1 MAVPVAALAKIAAAA
16 LSDEDTRRKLGWIVA
31 AICSP
36 LILTLALICSLL
48 SGSAEHNNSAVLL
61 CFHGGSIPDKTPAEY
76 VEYIEDMRRSFTL
89 LDSAIDAVNDMTEN
103 SDSLDGIRVKAVFYA
118 IFFGEDTPSRRAHRQ
133 FVDCFVTYEERTR
146 TVTGE
151 DGTETEESYT
161 VAIPVADIAAVYG
174 NLENVLHLEISAEQK
189 SNADSIYSL
198 VRYGIAGSTEGWI
211 PGADVPFIAAVN
223 WTPYSQ
229 SLVVT
234 GFNGIHVC
242 ALCELFVTSSFA
254 RLFLCFVLVP
264 NLFCKVEHCPA
275 FWPACIECYVG
286 DNRCDFFLRYP
297 MILGIL

>member
-1 MAVPVAALAKIAAAA
+1 MPVLYPSGDVDDIAGVQLLSCFAPLLVVASSGHTDQDLAAALISLVDVPVVAAL
-16 LSDEDTRRKLGWIVA
+16 
-31 AICSP
+31 
-36 LILTLALICSLL
+36 
-48 SGSAEHNNSAVLL
+48 
-61 CFHGGSIPDKTPAEY
+61 
-76 VEYIEDMRRSFTL
+76 
-89 LDSAIDAVNDMTEN
+89 
-103 SDSLDGIRVKAVFYA
+103 
-118 IFFGEDTPSRRAHRQ
+118 
-133 FVDCFVTYEERTR
+133 
-146 TVTGE
+146 
-151 DGTETEESYT
+151 
-161 VAIPVADIAAVYG
+161 
-174 NLENVLHLEISAEQK
+174 
-189 SNADSIYSL
+189 
-198 VRYGIAGSTEGWI
+198 
-211 PGADVPFIAAVN
+211 N

>member
-1 MAVPVAALAKIAAAA
+1 MPVLYLGRNVNHISKVQFLSGFAPLLIITPTRRTKKDLTAVMVDVPVVPAL
-16 LSDEDTRRKLGWIVA
+16 
-31 AICSP
+31 
-36 LILTLALICSLL
+36 
-48 SGSAEHNNSAVLL
+48 
-61 CFHGGSIPDKTPAEY
+61 
-76 VEYIEDMRRSFTL
+76 
-89 LDSAIDAVNDMTEN
+89 
-103 SDSLDGIRVKAVFYA
+103 
-118 IFFGEDTPSRRAHRQ
+118 
-133 FVDCFVTYEERTR
+133 
-146 TVTGE
+146 
-151 DGTETEESYT
+151 
-161 VAIPVADIAAVYG
+161 
-174 NLENVLHLEISAEQK
+174 
-189 SNADSIYSL
+189 
-198 VRYGIAGSTEGWI
+198 
-211 PGADVPFIAAVN
+211 N

>member
-1 MAVPVAALAKIAAAA
+1 MPVLYLGRNVNHISRVQFLSGFAPLLIITPTRRTKKDLTAIMVDVPVVPAL
-16 LSDEDTRRKLGWIVA
+16 
-31 AICSP
+31 
-36 LILTLALICSLL
+36 
-48 SGSAEHNNSAVLL
+48 
-61 CFHGGSIPDKTPAEY
+61 
-76 VEYIEDMRRSFTL
+76 
-89 LDSAIDAVNDMTEN
+89 
-103 SDSLDGIRVKAVFYA
+103 
-118 IFFGEDTPSRRAHRQ
+118 
-133 FVDCFVTYEERTR
+133 
-146 TVTGE
+146 
-151 DGTETEESYT
+151 
-161 VAIPVADIAAVYG
+161 
-174 NLENVLHLEISAEQK
+174 
-189 SNADSIYSL
+189 
-198 VRYGIAGSTEGWI
+198 
-211 PGADVPFIAAVN
+211 N

>member
-1 MAVPVAALAKIAAAA
+1 MGKPTVRSRPMPVLYLGRNVNHISRVQFLSGFAPLLIITPTRRTKQDLTAVMVDVPV
-16 LSDEDTRRKLGWIVA
+16 VP
-31 AICSP
+31 AI
-36 LILTLALICSLL
+36 
-48 SGSAEHNNSAVLL
+48 
-61 CFHGGSIPDKTPAEY
+61 
-76 VEYIEDMRRSFTL
+76 
-89 LDSAIDAVNDMTEN
+89 
-103 SDSLDGIRVKAVFYA
+103 
-118 IFFGEDTPSRRAHRQ
+118 
-133 FVDCFVTYEERTR
+133 
-146 TVTGE
+146 
-151 DGTETEESYT
+151 
-161 VAIPVADIAAVYG
+161 
-174 NLENVLHLEISAEQK
+174 
-189 SNADSIYSL
+189 
-198 VRYGIAGSTEGWI
+198 
-211 PGADVPFIAAVN
+211 N

>member
-1 MAVPVAALAKIAAAA
+1 MDLTIFLEKWADRSFCSACPDHSFLALFQN
-16 LSDEDTRRKLGWIVA
+16 
-31 AICSP
+31 
-36 LILTLALICSLL
+36 LILFVCHRFEPFIRGLFSWNFYCQMGKPTVLCRSMPVLNTSRNRYHVARMQFPGLPSPFLVPSP
-48 SGSAEHNNSAVLL
+48 SGRAKKNLTSSSV
-61 CFHGGSIPDKTPAEY
+61 
-76 VEYIEDMRRSFTL
+76 RS
-89 LDSAIDAVNDMTEN
+89 VNMP
-103 SDSLDGIRVKAVFYA
+103 I
-118 IFFGEDTPSRRAHRQ
+118 
-133 FVDCFVTYEERTR
+133 
-146 TVTGE
+146 
-151 DGTETEESYT
+151 
-161 VAIPVADIAAVYG
+161 
-174 NLENVLHLEISAEQK
+174 ISA
-189 SNADSIYSL
+189 L
-198 VRYGIAGSTEGWI
+198 
-211 PGADVPFIAAVN
+211 N

>member
-1 MAVPVAALAKIAAAA
+1 MPVLYLGRNVNHISRVQFLSGFAPLLIITPTRRTKKDLTAVMVDVPV
-16 LSDEDTRRKLGWIVA
+16 VP
-31 AICSP
+31 AI
-36 LILTLALICSLL
+36 
-48 SGSAEHNNSAVLL
+48 
-61 CFHGGSIPDKTPAEY
+61 
-76 VEYIEDMRRSFTL
+76 
-89 LDSAIDAVNDMTEN
+89 
-103 SDSLDGIRVKAVFYA
+103 
-118 IFFGEDTPSRRAHRQ
+118 
-133 FVDCFVTYEERTR
+133 
-146 TVTGE
+146 
-151 DGTETEESYT
+151 
-161 VAIPVADIAAVYG
+161 
-174 NLENVLHLEISAEQK
+174 
-189 SNADSIYSL
+189 
-198 VRYGIAGSTEGWI
+198 
-211 PGADVPFIAAVN
+211 N

>member
-1 MAVPVAALAKIAAAA
+1 MLEPAIRRGAMPMLHFRRNLHHIPRMQLPGRLAPLLIIAAAGRYQKNLAAFMVDMPVVAAL
-16 LSDEDTRRKLGWIVA
+16 
-31 AICSP
+31 
-36 LILTLALICSLL
+36 
-48 SGSAEHNNSAVLL
+48 
-61 CFHGGSIPDKTPAEY
+61 
-76 VEYIEDMRRSFTL
+76 
-89 LDSAIDAVNDMTEN
+89 
-103 SDSLDGIRVKAVFYA
+103 
-118 IFFGEDTPSRRAHRQ
+118 
-133 FVDCFVTYEERTR
+133 
-146 TVTGE
+146 
-151 DGTETEESYT
+151 
-161 VAIPVADIAAVYG
+161 
-174 NLENVLHLEISAEQK
+174 
-189 SNADSIYSL
+189 
-198 VRYGIAGSTEGWI
+198 
-211 PGADVPFIAAVN
+211 N